1 MSPERR
7 PPLAG
12 LLAAL
17 LALGLVAVQ
26 GCDGTANDAHD
37 HEADGAHDHDGHSEA
52 DTPDPDPDPDREIA
66 YWVAPMDSS
75 YRRDEPGKSPMGMD
89 LVPVYK
95 DELTEPGEVRVA
107 TRMQQAM
114 NIRTTTARRDRL
126 SRQVDTVGR
135 VALDESGLQRFN
147 PRVAGWIQQIDVA
160 SEGEPVREGQRLFT
174 LYSQELVSA
183 QDEFLQALRRDEPA
197 YLESALARLR
207 ALGVQSA
214 VIDTLRERQATLQE
228 VPWHAPADGVV
239 TRLGARRG
247 MFVDPGH
254 EILEVANLATVWVVA
269 DVFARHADW
278 LAVGDSAEIHTPYH
292 PGTQFR
298 SSIDYIYP
306 LLDERT
312 RTVQVRVP
320 VDNPDLRLSPGMW
333 TGVRLRAAPGEE
345 HTVIPREALIRT
357 GQAERLVLRLDSDLF
372 EVREVVSGMESGDE
386 VAIRSGL
393 EPGEEVVISGHFLI
407 DSEASIE
414 AGHGRLEA
422 HDH

>member
-7 PPLAG
+7 PTFTW
-12 LLAAL
+12 LLAAI
-17 LALGLVAVQ
+17 LALGLAAVQ
-26 GCDGTANDAHD
+26 GCDRTTHDAHD
-37 HEADGAHDHDGHSEA
+37 RHQDHEHEDAQDHDGYPEA
-52 DTPDPDPDPDREIA
+52 DEPDADREIA

-95 DELTEPGEVRVA
+95 DELTEPGQVRVA
-107 TRMQQAM
+107 SRMQQAM
-114 NIRTTTARRDRL
+114 NIRTTSSRLDRL
-126 SRQVDTVGR
+126 SRQIDTVGR

-147 PRVAGWIQQIDVA
+147 PRVSGWIQQIDVA
-160 SEGEPVREGQRLFT
+160 SEGEQVRAGQRLFT

-183 QDEFLQALRRDEPA
+183 QDEFLQALRRDESA
-197 YLESALARLR
+197 YIESALARLR
-207 ALGVQSA
+207 ALGVQPA
-214 VIDTLRERQATLQE
+214 VIDTLRETRITLQE
-228 VPWHAPADGVV
+228 VPWHAPVDGVV

-247 MFVDPGH
+247 MYVDPGH
-254 EILEVANLATVWVVA
+254 EILEVANLTTVWVVA

-278 LAVGDSAEIHTPYH
+278 LAIGDVAEIRTPYH
-292 PGTQFR
+292 PGAEFR
-298 SSIDYIYP
+298 SRIDYIYP

-312 RTVQVRVP
+312 RTMQVRLP
-320 VDNPDLRLSPGMW
+320 VDNPDLRLTPGMW
-333 TGVRLRAAPGEE
+333 AGIRLRAVPGDEQ
-345 HTVIPREALIRT
+345 TIIPREALIRT
-357 GQAERLVLRLDSDLF
+357 GQAERVVLRLDGDLF
-372 EVREVVSGMESGDE
+372 EIREVVSGMESGNE

-393 EPGEEVVISGHFLI
+393 EPGDEVVISGHFLI